1 MKKRLFLIACAGVM
15 AGCQGPLPLEAR
27 ALYPQRDLT
36 VLWSERHY
44 WQVPPSGFPTTPA
57 AAGEN
62 AVRAPGVLPAL
73 APPLAATAVQPAAQP
88 TPPAR
93 LTRMGRRLGRGPR
106 TVCAKQ
112 GC

>member
-15 AGCQGPLPLEAR
+15 AGCQGPLPREAR

-44 WQVPPSGFPTTPA
+44 WQVPPSGFPTRPT

-62 AVRAPGVLPAL
+62 AVRAPGLLPAL
-73 APPLAATAVQPAAQP
+73 APPLTATVVQPTAQ
-88 TPPAR
+88 R
-93 LTRMGRRLGRGPR
+93 TRMGRRLGSGPR
-106 TVCAKQ
+106 TVCAKP